1 MSLNVIQ
8 LQTLQLILLAF
19 FTIATTLL
27 ALVTITNTMRLRNVQ
42 QVWSSGKLMGYP
54 LFATIFLGFTVAVAA
69 FVYTSNYL
77 HHIPAL
83 LCYTWIGIN
92 WFAASYYM
100 MKRYITDH
108 GIVKNINDPSQTI
121 SWYEIVDYV
130 DRKIEGEYLYT
141 FFYLDEDSE
150 TGLKQTQKLELPV
163 PERHHAAFKKIL
175 HRKLSRRFATGDFN
189 LKKVEQI
196 KKDNEL

>member
-1 MSLNVIQ
+1 MILNVAQ

-27 ALVTITNTMRLRNVQ
+27 ALVTITNTMRLRNIQ
-42 QVWSSGKLMGYP
+42 QVWASGKLMGFP
-54 LFATIFLGFTVAVAA
+54 LFATLFLAFTVVVSGL
-69 FVYTSNYL
+69 VYYVNMDHYL
-77 HHIPAL
+77 PAL
-83 LCYTWIGIN
+83 ICYMWIGIN

-121 SWYEIVDYV
+121 SWFEIVDYV
-130 DRKIEGEYLYT
+130 ERKNADSHLYT
-141 FFYLDEDSE
+141 FFYIEEDADSG
-150 TGLKQTQKLELPV
+150 TKQTHKLELPV
-163 PERHHAAFKKIL
+163 PQKEHAAFKKIMD
-175 HRKLSRRFATGDFN
+175 RKLSRRFATGNFTFQG
-189 LKKVEQI
+189 LEQI